1 MKRLCI
7 LLTLLLL
14 SGCSLLKVIGEPQ
27 QVIKNVAIT
36 GVTYAVG
43 GWIPATA
50 VLATA
55 ITVDKVLPDADQ
67 QISEIEAGNQEQM
80 RAFIISNL
88 TDNILYGAIAA
99 LLIFLIVVPW
109 ASQRRAKRQMKY
121 DAMKRELDARR
132 IKDAN

>member
-1 MKRLCI
+1 MKKLCI
-7 LLTLLLL
+7 LLTLVLL
-14 SGCSLLKVIGEPQ
+14 SGCSLLKVIGEPSQ
-27 QVIKNVAIT
+27 IIKNVAIT

-43 GWIPATA
+43 GWIPAAA
-50 VLATA
+50 VAATA
-55 ITVDKVLPDADQ
+55 ITVDKVLPDPDP
-67 QISEIEAGNQEQM
+67 QIQDIQTEEQM
-80 RAFIISNL
+80 RALIIANL

-109 ASQRRAKRQMKY
+109 ATQRRAKRQMKY

>member
-1 MKRLCI
+1 MKKLCI
-7 LLTLLLL
+7 LLALVLL
-14 SGCSLLKVIGEPQ
+14 SSCSLLKVLGEPQ
-27 QVIKNVAIT
+27 KIIKNVTIT

-50 VLATA
+50 VAITA
-55 ITVDKVLPDADQ
+55 ITVDKVLPDPEP
-67 QISEIEAGNQEQM
+67 QISEITNEVQM
-80 RAFIISNL
+80 KAFIISNL

-109 ASQRRAKRQMKY
+109 ATQRRAKRQMKY

>member
-7 LLTLLLL
+7 LLALVLL
-14 SGCSLLKVIGEPQ
+14 SSCSLLKVLGEPQ
-27 QVIKNVAIT
+27 KIIKNVTIT

-50 VLATA
+50 VAVTA
-55 ITVDKVLPDADQ
+55 ITVDKVLPDPDP
-67 QISEIEAGNQEQM
+67 QIQDIQTEEQM
-80 RAFIISNL
+80 RAFIIANL

-109 ASQRRAKRQMKY
+109 ATQRRAKRQMKY

>member
-1 MKRLCI
+1 MKKLCI
-7 LLTLLLL
+7 LLALVLL
-14 SGCSLLKVIGEPQ
+14 SSCSLLKVLGEPQ
-27 QVIKNVAIT
+27 KIIKNVTIT

-43 GWIPATA
+43 GWIPAAA
-50 VLATA
+50 VAVTA
-55 ITVDKVLPDADQ
+55 ITVDKVLPDPEP
-67 QISEIEAGNQEQM
+67 QISEITNEVQM
-80 RAFIISNL
+80 KAFIISNL

-109 ASQRRAKRQMKY
+109 ATQRRAKRQMKY

>member
-7 LLTLLLL
+7 LLALVLL
-14 SGCSLLKVIGEPQ
+14 SSCSLLKVIGEPE
-27 QVIKNVAIT
+27 QVIKNVAVT

-43 GWIPATA
+43 GWIPAAA
-50 VLATA
+50 VAATA
-55 ITVDKVLPDADQ
+55 ITVDKVLPDPEP
-67 QISEIEAGNQEQM
+67 QIQDIQTEEQM
-80 RAFIISNL
+80 RAFIIANL

-109 ASQRRAKRQMKY
+109 ATQRRAKRQMKY
-121 DAMKRELDARR
+121 DMMKRELEARR

>member
-1 MKRLCI
+1 MKKLCI
-7 LLTLLLL
+7 LLALVLL
-14 SGCSLLKVIGEPQ
+14 SSCSLLKVLGEPQ
-27 QVIKNVAIT
+27 KIIKNVTIT

-50 VLATA
+50 VLVTA
-55 ITVDKVLPDADQ
+55 VAVDKVLPDPEP
-67 QISEIEAGNQEQM
+67 QISEITNEVQM
-80 RAFIISNL
+80 KAFIISNL

-109 ASQRRAKRQMKY
+109 ATQRRAKRQMKY

>member
-1 MKRLCI
+1 MRKLCI
-7 LLTLLLL
+7 LLVLISL
-14 SGCSLLKVIGEPQ
+14 SGCSLLGFLGEPQ
-27 QVIKNVAIT
+27 KIIKNVAIT

-50 VLATA
+50 VAVTA
-55 ITVDKVLPDADQ
+55 ITVDKVLPDPEP
-67 QISEIEAGNQEQM
+67 QISEITNEVQM
-80 RAFIISNL
+80 KAFIISNL

>member
-7 LLTLLLL
+7 LLALVLL
-14 SGCSLLKVIGEPQ
+14 SSCSLLKVLGEPQ
-27 QVIKNVAIT
+27 KIIKNVTIT

-43 GWIPATA
+43 GWIPAAA
-50 VLATA
+50 VAATA
-55 ITVDKVLPDADQ
+55 ITVDKVLPDDSP
-67 QISEIEAGNQEQM
+67 QIQDIQTEEQM
-80 RAFIISNL
+80 RAFIIANL

-109 ASQRRAKRQMKY
+109 ATQRRAKRQMKY

>member
-1 MKRLCI
+1 MRKLCI
-7 LLTLLLL
+7 LLALISL
-14 SGCSLLKVIGEPQ
+14 SGCSLLGFLGEPQ
-27 QVIKNVAIT
+27 KLIKNIAIT

-43 GWIPATA
+43 GWLPAAAVAATA
-50 VLATA
+50 L
-55 ITVDKVLPDADQ
+55 TVDKVLPDPDP
-67 QISEIEAGNQEQM
+67 QISEITNEVQM
-80 RAFIISNL
+80 KAFIISNL

-109 ASQRRAKRQMKY
+109 ATQRRAKRQMKY

>member
-1 MKRLCI
+1 MKKLCI
-7 LLTLLLL
+7 LLALVLL
-14 SGCSLLKVIGEPQ
+14 SSCSLLKVLGEPQ
-27 QVIKNVAIT
+27 KIIKNVAIT

-50 VLATA
+50 VAVTA
-55 ITVDKVLPDADQ
+55 ITVDKVLPDPEP
-67 QISEIEAGNQEQM
+67 QISEITNEVQM
-80 RAFIISNL
+80 KAFIISNL

-121 DAMKRELDARR
+121 DMMKKELEARR
-132 IKDAN
+132 LKDT

>member
-1 MKRLCI
+1 MKKLCI

-50 VLATA
+50 VAVTA
-55 ITVDKVLPDADQ
+55 ITVDKVLPDPDP
-67 QISEIEAGNQEQM
+67 QIQDIQTEEQM
-80 RAFIISNL
+80 RAFIIANL

-109 ASQRRAKRQMKY
+109 ATQRRAKRQMKY
-121 DAMKRELDARR
+121 DMMKRELEARR

>member
-1 MKRLCI
+1 MKKLCI
-7 LLTLLLL
+7 LLTLLSL
-14 SGCSLLKVIGEPQ
+14 SGCSLLGFLGEPQ
-27 QVIKNVAIT
+27 KLIKNVAIT

-50 VLATA
+50 VAVTA
-55 ITVDKVLPDADQ
+55 ITVDKVLPDPEP
-67 QISEIEAGNQEQM
+67 QISEITNEVQM
-80 RAFIISNL
+80 KAFIISNL

-109 ASQRRAKRQMKY
+109 ATQRRAKRQMKY

>member
-1 MKRLCI
+1 VKKLCI
-7 LLTLLLL
+7 LLALVLL
-14 SGCSLLKVIGEPQ
+14 SSCSLLKVLGEPQ
-27 QVIKNVAIT
+27 KIIKNVAIT

-50 VLATA
+50 VAVTA
-55 ITVDKVLPDADQ
+55 ITVDKVLPDPEP
-67 QISEIEAGNQEQM
+67 QISEITNEVQM
-80 RAFIISNL
+80 KAFIISNL

>member
-1 MKRLCI
+1 MKKLCI
-7 LLTLLLL
+7 LLALVLL
-14 SGCSLLKVIGEPQ
+14 SSCSLLKVIGEPQ
-27 QVIKNVAIT
+27 KIIKNVTIT

-50 VLATA
+50 VAITA
-55 ITVDKVLPDADQ
+55 ITVDKVLPDPEP
-67 QISEIEAGNQEQM
+67 QISEITNEVQM
-80 RAFIISNL
+80 KAFIISNL

-109 ASQRRAKRQMKY
+109 ATQRRAKRQMKY

>member
-1 MKRLCI
+1 MKKLCI
-7 LLTLLLL
+7 LLTLVLL
-14 SGCSLLKVIGEPQ
+14 SSCSLLKVIGEPQ
-27 QVIKNVAIT
+27 KIIKNVAIT
-36 GVTYAVG
+36 GVAYAVG
-43 GWIPATA
+43 GWIPATSVA
-50 VLATA
+50 VTA
-55 ITVDKVLPDADQ
+55 LTVDKVLPDPEP
-67 QISEIEAGNQEQM
+67 QISEITNEVQM
-80 RAFIISNL
+80 KAFIISNL

>member
-1 MKRLCI
+1 MKKLCI
-7 LLTLLLL
+7 LLALVLL
-14 SGCSLLKVIGEPQ
+14 SSCSLLKVIGEPQ
-27 QVIKNVAIT
+27 KIIKNVTIT

-43 GWIPATA
+43 GWIPAAA
-50 VLATA
+50 VAGTA
-55 ITVDKVLPDADQ
+55 ITVDKVLPDPEP
-67 QISEIEAGNQEQM
+67 QISEITNEVQM
-80 RAFIISNL
+80 KAFIISNL

>member
-1 MKRLCI
+1 MRKLCI
-7 LLTLLLL
+7 LLALLTL
-14 SGCSLLKVIGEPQ
+14 SGCSLLKVIGEPSQ
-27 QVIKNVAIT
+27 IIKNVAIT

-50 VLATA
+50 VAVTA
-55 ITVDKVLPDADQ
+55 ITVDKVLPDADP
-67 QISEIEAGNQEQM
+67 QIQDIQTEEQM
-80 RAFIISNL
+80 RAFIIANL

-109 ASQRRAKRQMKY
+109 ATQRRAKRQMKY

>member
-1 MKRLCI
+1 MKKLCI
-7 LLTLLLL
+7 LLALVLL
-14 SGCSLLKVIGEPQ
+14 SSCSLLKVIGEPSQ
-27 QVIKNVAIT
+27 IIKNVAIT

-43 GWIPATA
+43 GLIPALA
-50 VLATA
+50 VGATA
-55 ITVDKVLPDADQ
+55 FTVDKVFPHDTSPQLA
-67 QISEIEAGNQEQM
+67 EIETEVQM
-80 RAFIISNL
+80 KAFIISNL

-109 ASQRRAKRQMKY
+109 ATQRRAKRQMKY

>member
-1 MKRLCI
+1 VKKLCI
-7 LLTLLLL
+7 LLALVLL
-14 SGCSLLKVIGEPQ
+14 SGCSLLKVLGEPQ
-27 QVIKNVAIT
+27 KIIKNVAIT

-50 VLATA
+50 VAVTA
-55 ITVDKVLPDADQ
+55 ITVDKVLPDPEP
-67 QISEIEAGNQEQM
+67 QISEITNEVQM
-80 RAFIISNL
+80 KAFIISNL

-121 DAMKRELDARR
+121 DMMKKELEARR
-132 IKDAN
+132 LKDT